1 MIMPADTKSKKSI
14 LIVDNNVHETEI
26 LHDWFRRNGFQVD
39 VVTSSLDAV
48 SRVRNSNYNLV
59 FIDMDLEGELG
70 GFETIW
76 LMKTIVNGTRIALL
90 SKDVTLEYQ
99 RKAASYGVLHWVH
112 KPFDRRTTF
121 AEIKQLMTENEAKS
135 NIHPWQVMKKLLGS
149 VIHPTARR

>member
-1 MIMPADTKSKKSI
+1 MIMPADSKPHKSI

-26 LHDWFRRNGFQVD
+26 LHDWFRRNGFHVD

-48 SRVRNSNYNLV
+48 SRVRNTSYQFV
-59 FIDMDLEGELG
+59 FIDMDIEGELG

-90 SKDVTLEYQ
+90 SKDVTQEYQ

-112 KPFDRRTTF
+112 KPFDKRNTYS
-121 AEIKQLMTENEAKS
+121 EINQLLIDNESKPNLQS
-135 NIHPWQVMKKLLGS
+135 WQIMKKFLGS
-149 VIHPTARR
+149 VIRQTARR

>member
-1 MIMPADTKSKKSI
+1 MIMPADSKPKKSI

-26 LHDWFRRNGFQVD
+26 LHDWFRRNRFHVD

-48 SRVRNSNYNLV
+48 SRVRNINYSFV

-76 LMKTIVNGTRIALL
+76 LMKTIVNGSRIALL
-90 SKDVTLEYQ
+90 SSNVTQEYEQ
-99 RKAASYGVLHWVH
+99 RAASYGVFHWVQ

-121 AEIKQLMTENEAKS
+121 AEIKQILAENEAKS
-135 NIHPWQVMKKLLGS
+135 NINSWQIMKKLLGS
-149 VIHPTARR
+149 VIHQTARR